1 MAKAV
6 APPLYLAS
14 WSYFIFCALFC
25 FNLQVVLSKS
35 APLLK
40 LDSNILQESIVESIN
55 NNSKAGW
62 KASINDRFLNYTV
75 SQFKHLLGVKPTPPG
90 DLQSIPVKIHSER
103 LKLPSHFD
111 ARTAWPKCSSIGNI
125 LDQGHC
131 GSCWAFAAVESLSDR
146 FCIQFDMNISLS
158 VNDLLSCCGIL
169 CGFGCNGGYPIAAWR
184 YFKRSGVV
192 TEECDPYFDQTGCS
206 HPGCE
211 PGYPTPKCKRQ
222 CVGGNVLWK
231 KSKHF
236 SVSAYKVHHDPSNI
250 MTEVYKNGPVE
261 VSFTVYEDFAYY
273 KSGVYKH
280 ITGAQMGGHAVKLI
294 GWGTTDE
301 GEDYWLLANQ
311 WNRSWGD
318 DGYFKI
324 RRGTNECGIEKSV
337 VAGLPSS
344 KNMVQEVS
352 NVDDA
357 FLDASA

>member
-1 MAKAV
+1 MAKPMPSA
-6 APPLYLAS
+6 LYLPS
-14 WSYFIFCALFC
+14 FFLFRALFC
-25 FNLQVVLSKS
+25 FHLQVVASVS
-35 APLLK
+35 APLLN
-40 LDSNILQESIVESIN
+40 LESSILQEPVVESIN
-55 NNSKAGW
+55 SNPKAGW
-62 KASINDRFLNYTV
+62 KASMNDRFSNYTV

-90 DLQSIPVKIHSER
+90 DLQSIPVMIHSER
-103 LKLPSHFD
+103 LKLPSQFD
-111 ARTAWPKCSSIGNI
+111 ARAVWPKCSTIGNI

-146 FCIQFDMNISLS
+146 FCIQFGMNISLS
-158 VNDLLSCCGIL
+158 VNDLLSCCGFL

-222 CVGGNVLWK
+222 CV
-231 KSKHF
+231 
-236 SVSAYKVHHDPSNI
+236 
-250 MTEVYKNGPVE
+250 EVYKNGPVE

-280 ITGAQMGGHAVKLI
+280 ITGAEMGGHAVKLI
-294 GWGTTDE
+294 GWGTTED

-344 KNMVQEVS
+344 KNMVQEIT
-352 NVDDA
+352 NVDDDA